1 MRQLPLGVHLR
12 DHARLATFVA
22 APGSDV
28 AAHVEALASG
38 RARPPVTFVW
48 GPNGAGKTHLLQAAC
63 AAADAHGL
71 RAGYAIVDDSPAG
84 PAAIE
89 GWEMLD
95 LVCIDDLQEVAR
107 RADWERALFGLYNGL
122 GEHGGTLLVAAD
134 RSPGELDVALPD
146 LASRLRAGPVFR
158 MQPLDDAGLIEA
170 LRRHADAR
178 GLDLPVAT
186 ARYLLR
192 HTRRDMHTLS
202 ATLELL
208 DRASLAAQRRLTIPF
223 VRTLLHAPR

>member
-1 MRQLPLGVHLR
+1 MRQLPLGVQLR
-12 DHARLATFVA
+12 DYARLATFVT

-28 AAHVEALASG
+28 VAHVEALASG
-38 RARPPVTFVW
+38 RATPPVTFVW

-63 AAADAHGL
+63 AAAGTHGL
-71 RAGYAIVDDSPAG
+71 RAGYAAMDDACAD

-89 GWEMLD
+89 GWEQLD
-95 LVCIDDLQEVAR
+95 LVCVDDLQAIAR
-107 RADWERALFGLYNGL
+107 RADWERALFALYNGL

-158 MQPLDDAGLIEA
+158 VQPLDDAGRVEA
-170 LRRHADAR
+170 LRRHAGAR
-178 GLDLPVAT
+178 GLELPVST

-223 VRTLLHAPR
+223 VRTLLHARH